1 MFASPNSLSLSF
13 PSKAT
18 PPSFQASR
26 GRCCVSCKAA
36 ASTRERDNYY
46 KLLSVSGGCN
56 ASPEEI
62 KKAYRAMALR
72 YHPDLV
78 CDPSLK
84 EQSTR
89 MFVQLNAAYKTLSDP
104 VLRRQYDDSLMGFN
118 TKRFQ
123 GDSAAV
129 WQRQILELKRR
140 SSLRKDRSAP
150 ASWAA
155 RMQAHSRC

>member
-1 MFASPNSLSLSF
+1 MSVSRD
-13 PSKAT
+13 KTT
-18 PPSFQASR
+18 PPSHQAASR
-26 GRCCVSCKAA
+26 GRFCVSCKASA
-36 ASTRERDNYY
+36 TRERDYY

-78 CDPSLK
+78 CDPLLK

-104 VLRRQYDDSLMGFN
+104 VLRRQYDDSLNMGFN
-118 TKRFQ
+118 TKGFR
-123 GDSAAV
+123 GDSAV
-129 WQRQILELKRR
+129 WERQILELKRR
-140 SSLRKDRSAP
+140 SSQRKDRSAP